1 MGQGFSLTTLSAG
14 SANIDVPELADLQ
27 YEKSLG
33 AARFMK
39 AVRARHKHGLVVAR
53 VVMKPY
59 AQFNFQTHV
68 KKLLNERK
76 LLAQVPNALAYHR
89 VIETAACGYL
99 VRQYIHSSL
108 YDRLSTRPFLED
120 IEKKWLSFQLLC
132 AVRDCHA
139 RNIHHGDIKTENVL
153 VTSWNWL
160 YLTDFSSSYKP
171 AHLPEDNP
179 ADFSFYFDLSGRRTC
194 YLAPERFLAAGQQP
208 EGEGNVN
215 WAMDIFSVGCVIAEL
230 FLEAPIFSLSQLF
243 KYRQGEYNPEHSHL
257 NKIQDSNIRELIMHM
272 IQVDPNSRMSA
283 EDYLTHWRDKVFPGY
298 FYGFLQQ
305 YMHSITDPSFGQKPG
320 TTVAEHLGEPDER
333 IDQIYNDYDK
343 IAHLLSENSGQELA
357 KSQHSP
363 PKPNAR
369 LFPLVV
375 NIPNYQHQASPTPSL
390 AFDDGNLIFLTI
402 VVSCL
407 RGTARASA
415 RVRGLELLMAFSERL
430 TDEAKLDRVVPYVAQ
445 LLTDKSE
452 QVKIAALRTLTQ
464 ILAMVQVVSPINAY
478 IFPEYVLPRLEA
490 YLPDPSASVSPLVRM
505 QYAFCIGTLAT
516 TAARYLDM
524 IQALR
529 AEGSLPATD
538 PETEDDMSS
547 STHRNQFDSDRR
559 ILLEAFEKHT
569 KSLLTDPDTSVRRAM
584 LKSVSDLCVF
594 FGSPRANDVVLS
606 HLNTYLNDPD
616 WMLKCGFFE
625 AIVGV
630 AVFVGG
636 ASLEGYILPLMVQA
650 LTDPE
655 EFVVE
660 KVVRALSSMA
670 ELGLFQRS
678 KTWELVD
685 IVARLTMHPNLW
697 IREAA
702 AEFISSANRY
712 LSIADTHSIL
722 VNLIRPYLKVVP
734 SDFSE
739 LALLESLKPPFSRLF
754 LEMTSNW
761 AMQAQKGSFWASAK
775 QQQTISFGSS
785 SDSLPTI
792 SGRDLDPKILQRLA
806 KNEEDDLWIKKLR
819 NAGMTHEDD
828 FKLVALREFIWRT
841 TNRRRSDS
849 LATPPTKFNSI
860 IALKD
865 LGIKALT
872 VLFDEDVRQ
881 AVEQTTKLESQQQG
895 YVQPRTIRDAL
906 LDASTTEAEALAD
919 RVPHAESQA
928 GRLIREETGTR
939 RLSIPSPSSEST
951 LPEGETGSHS
961 LHVPKGPDSPSGSFG
976 ADDHTF
982 SLRHRHSALGLLG
995 KGESKASAEIGI
1007 TSANAFG
1014 KVDGIHA
1021 RETSRARQPTSPLVS
1036 DTPNNPSRIRF
1047 RNAHN
1052 YTGNDPAIL
1061 KLLDSMLS
1069 ERFPSNEIEIGPRI
1083 QPPMQRQPIRTK
1095 DSHLASTGVPWRP
1108 EGTLVASFGEH
1119 TAAVTR
1125 ILVSPD
1131 HAFFI
1136 SGSDDGS
1143 VKIWD
1148 TSRLE
1153 RNITRRSR
1161 QTYRLGESVKVT
1173 SLVFVENTYSFVAT
1187 GSDGSVHVV
1196 RVDFYRGQDGAA
1208 KFGRPRLLREYQL
1221 QKGDHALWS
1230 DHHNEDNKS
1239 VLLMATNTS
1248 KVIALDLKTMEELYT
1263 LQNPLNHGTPTCFC
1277 VDRRAH
1283 WLLLGT
1289 SHGALD
1295 LWDLRFK
1302 LRLKAWVCHGASPI
1316 HRLYQVFQP
1325 KSKKTRLY
1333 IAGGNSQGEITVW
1346 DWEKQICKEVYRTGT
1361 CKDIGTKSTTLIDL
1375 DEEKPGGMLSR
1386 FATSLEPT
1394 ANSTNDRGISALAVH
1409 TQAVDDRTDSKPH
1422 TFLLTAGPDWKVRYW
1437 DTNRADGSM
1446 VVSGLEADE
1455 AKPQYTASQPSPE
1468 TIVVTERLSQPQASA
1483 INGRDSR
1490 SSSTS
1495 KKPSQK
1501 SSKSGLI
1508 SLQQQHLLKSHMDNI
1523 LDVAL
1528 IEQPYGIVI
1537 SADRSG
1543 IINLFI
1549 RIYRHLQYCKPTLSK
1564 GVPIHLS
1571 DMPYCMRCRASFRGP
1586 GRYCGRHGINE
1597 GRDRRYP
1604 YNAYEHFNYNSDSTD
1619 PAGGHMRSRQRDPPS
1634 RMRFADEHGGQ
1645 DMYESNDNYA
1655 SRGDHNLGG
1664 RHDRRTGVIRYGHG
1678 DFNVDTSL
1686 HQPLVYT
1693 FNTLSRAHAIRS
1705 MTYNVSPL
1713 GDRSVTAEANMERE
1727 MCHICKHWFPDHE
1740 RLEYHQQEFSAGCEE
1755 HRKYYDVISS
1765 QKWLLGLDVRPGWAE
1780 RKWR

>member
-59 AQFNFQTHV
+59 AQFDFRIYV
-68 KKLLNERK
+68 KRLLNERK

-139 RNIHHGDIKTENVL
+139 RSIYHGDIKTENIL

-160 YLTDFSSSYKP
+160 YLADFSASYKP

-243 KYRQGEYNPEHSHL
+243 KYRQGGYNAEHTHL
-257 NKIQDSNIRELIMHM
+257 NKIQDTNIRDLIMHM
-272 IQVDPNSRMSA
+272 IQLDPNSRMSA
-283 EDYLTHWRDKVFPGY
+283 EDYLLHWKDKVFPSY

-305 YMHSITDPSFGQKPG
+305 YMHSITDPSFGQKSVTTG
-320 TTVAEHLGEPDER
+320 TEHLGEPDHR
-333 IDQIYNDYDK
+333 IEQIYNDYDK
-343 IAHLLSENSGQELA
+343 IAHLLSNSSSKEPA
-357 KSQHSP
+357 THHHSP
-363 PKPNAR
+363 PKPKTS

-375 NIPNYQHQASPTPSL
+375 NIPNYQHQASPAPSL
-390 AFDDGNLIFLTI
+390 TIDDGNLIFLTI

-430 TDEAKLDRVVPYVAQ
+430 TDEAKLDRVIPYAAQ

-452 QVKIAALRTLTQ
+452 QVRIAALRTLTQ

-490 YLPDPSASVSPLVRM
+490 YLPDTPSTVSPLVRM

-529 AEGSLPATD
+529 AEGSLPAAD

-547 STHRNQFDSDRR
+547 SANRNQFDSDRL

-569 KSLLTDPDTSVRRAM
+569 KALLTDADTAVRRAM
-584 LKSVSDLCVF
+584 LTSVSDLCVF
-594 FGSPRANDVVLS
+594 FGSPRANDIVLS

-636 ASLEGYILPLMVQA
+636 ASLEGYILPLMTQA

-660 KVVRALSSMA
+660 KVIRALSSMA

-685 IVARLTMHPNLW
+685 IVARLTMHPNTW

-702 AEFISSANRY
+702 AEFISSASRY
-712 LSIADTHSIL
+712 LSVADTHSIL

-739 LALLESLKPPFSRLF
+739 LRILESLKTPFSRLH

-761 AMQAQKGSFWASAK
+761 VLQAQKGLFWAPAK
-775 QQQTISFGSS
+775 QQQTFSFGSS
-785 SDSLPTI
+785 TDSLPAV
-792 SGRDLDPKILQRLA
+792 SGRSVDLKILQRLA
-806 KNEEDDLWIKKLR
+806 RNEEDDLWIKKLR
-819 NAGMTHEDD
+819 NAGMTPEDE

-849 LATPPTKFNSI
+849 LNTPTTRFNSI
-860 IALKD
+860 VTLKD

-881 AVEQTTKLESQQQG
+881 TVDQVTKPESQQLAS
-895 YVQPRTIRDAL
+895 QPRTIRDAL
-906 LDASTTEAEALAD
+906 LDASTTEAAVAPD
-919 RVPHAESQA
+919 RGETQI
-928 GRLIREETGTR
+928 GRLIREEMGTR
-939 RLSIPSPSSEST
+939 RTSIELCATDS
-951 LPEGETGSHS
+951 SHS
-961 LHVPKGPDSPSGSFG
+961 EESSRRQSLQIPRDSRSPSGSVSM
-976 ADDHTF
+976 DSHKPT
-982 SLRHRHSALGLLG
+982 LHHRSSALALLG
-995 KGESKASAEIGI
+995 KGESKALAEIGT

-1014 KVDGIHA
+1014 KVDGIHV
-1021 RETSRARQPTSPLVS
+1021 RDSSRVRQPPSAHSIDGFPT
-1036 DTPNNPSRIRF
+1036 NPVRIRF

-1069 ERFPSNEIEIGPRI
+1069 ERFQSNEIEFGPRI
-1083 QPPMQRQPIRTK
+1083 QPAMQRQPIRTK
-1095 DSHLASTGVPWRP
+1095 DSQPASTGTPWRP
-1108 EGTLVASFGEH
+1108 EGTLIASFGEH

-1131 HAFFI
+1131 QAFFI

-1143 VKIWD
+1143 IKIWD

-1161 QTYRLGESVKVT
+1161 QTYRLGENVKVT
-1173 SLVFVENTYSFVAT
+1173 SLVFVEHTYSFVAT

-1196 RVDFYRGQDGAA
+1196 RVDYYQSQEGAS
-1208 KFGRPRLLREYQL
+1208 KFGRPRLLREHQL
-1221 QKGDHALWS
+1221 PKGDKAVWS
-1230 DHHNEDNKS
+1230 DHYNEDNKS

-1248 KVIALDLKTMEELYT
+1248 KVIALDLKTMEELFI
-1263 LQNPLNHGTPTCFC
+1263 LQNPLDHGTPTCFC
-1277 VDRRAH
+1277 VDRKAH

-1289 SHGALD
+1289 SHGVLD

-1325 KSKKTRLY
+1325 KSKKTRVY
-1333 IAGGNSQGEITVW
+1333 MAGGNSQGEITVW
-1346 DWEKQICKEVYRTGT
+1346 DWEKHICKEVYRTGT

-1375 DEEKPGGMLSR
+1375 EEEKTGGMLSR
-1386 FATSLEPT
+1386 FSTSIEST
-1394 ANSTNDRGISALAVH
+1394 ANSTAGRGICGLAVH
-1409 TQAVDDRTDSKPH
+1409 TQAVDDRADSKPH

-1437 DTNRADGSM
+1437 DTSRADSSLI
-1446 VVSGLEADE
+1446 VSGLEVDE
-1455 AKPQYTASQPSPE
+1455 AKPQYTVSQPSPD
-1468 TIVVTERLSQPQASA
+1468 TIIIAEQPGQPHALAVS
-1483 INGRDSR
+1483 GRDSR
-1490 SSSTS
+1490 SSSTN
-1495 KKPSQK
+1495 KRPAQK

-1528 IEQPYGIVI
+1528 IEQPYGLVI
-1537 SADRSG
+1537 SSDRSG
-1543 IINLFI
+1543 IINLF
-1549 RIYRHLQYCKPTLSK
+1549 
-1564 GVPIHLS
+1564 
-1571 DMPYCMRCRASFRGP
+1571 A
-1586 GRYCGRHGINE
+1586 
-1597 GRDRRYP
+1597 
-1604 YNAYEHFNYNSDSTD
+1604 
-1619 PAGGHMRSRQRDPPS
+1619 
-1634 RMRFADEHGGQ
+1634 
-1645 DMYESNDNYA
+1645 
-1655 SRGDHNLGG
+1655 
-1664 RHDRRTGVIRYGHG
+1664 
-1678 DFNVDTSL
+1678 
-1686 HQPLVYT
+1686 
-1693 FNTLSRAHAIRS
+1693 
-1705 MTYNVSPL
+1705 
-1713 GDRSVTAEANMERE
+1713 
-1727 MCHICKHWFPDHE
+1727 
-1740 RLEYHQQEFSAGCEE
+1740 
-1755 HRKYYDVISS
+1755 
-1765 QKWLLGLDVRPGWAE
+1765 
-1780 RKWR
+1780 